1 LKVLAPGLVLDWVT
15 SQELPFLD
23 VFVHFHGQSICVRPH
38 AKRLNHYQ
46 FLPWSSA
53 HPRHVKK
60 GTIKAELLR
69 AAHSSAK
76 ESYSLERR
84 EAFRK
89 ILSIRGYPERVV
101 SGWFTQVVW
110 KFPGSGPPYKKEV
123 APLDALFVPTRYNPA
138 WTSVTFQGI
147 YDEMYAY
154 WRRTVPVTEVLPF
167 PTKVMKSLSRTKS
180 MWDFVR
186 KVNEEVLSS
195 DREASL

>member
-1 LKVLAPGLVLDWVT
+1 MLAPGLVLNWIT
-15 SQELPFLD
+15 SQELPFLN

-38 AKRLNHYQ
+38 TKRLNHYQ

-60 GTIKAELLR
+60 ETIKAELLR
-69 AAHSSAK
+69 TTHSFAK
-76 ESYSLERR
+76 ESYFLERR

-89 ILSIRGYPERVV
+89 ILSIRGYPKRVV
-101 SGWFTQVVW
+101 SDWFTQVEW
-110 KFPGSGPPYKKEV
+110 KFPDSGPSYKKKV
-123 APLDALFVPTRYNPA
+123 APLDALFVLTRYNPA

-154 WRRTVPVTEVLPF
+154 WRKTVSVSEILSF
-167 PTKVMKSLSRTKS
+167 PIKVMKSLFRTKF

-186 KVNEEVLSS
+186 KINKEVLSS
-195 DREASL
+195 DREVSL